1 MGGAQFAITG
11 ATGQKV
17 SKKEDEYVCVYV
29 WVGVCMC
36 ERERARL

>member
-17 SKKEDEYVCVYV
+17 SKKEDEYVCVCLGGCV
-29 WVGVCMC
+29 HV
-36 ERERARL
+36 